1 MSRKEGIE
9 LILVA
14 GCDGLQELYEQL
26 RRLHEEHGCRDGHDV
41 GAGTVAEVELDGE
54 PSHIVLRIVRRI
66 GIAAAERETSAYGHL
81 FREVGRLRQLG
92 RVRRRSERPREANA
106 FGVGGAIA
114 SMLAEQTVQGIDEI
128 SWACLLRARSHA
140 ESSDEKKTQKR
151 SNY

>member
-26 RRLHEEHGCRDGHDV
+26 RRLHEEQRCGDGHDV
-41 GAGTVAEVELDGE
+41 GARTIAEVEFDGQ
-54 PSHIVLRIVRRI
+54 PAHIVLRVVRRI

-81 FREVGRLRQLG
+81 FGEVGPLRQLR
-92 RVRRRSERPREANA
+92 RVRRRRERPRQANA
-106 FGVGGAIA
+106 CSVGGAITG
-114 SMLAEQTVQGIDEI
+114 MLAKQTVEGVDEI
-128 SWACLLRARSHA
+128 SWARLLRARSHA
-140 ESSDEKKTQKR
+140 ESSDKKKTQKR

>member
-54 PSHIVLRIVRRI
+54 PRALSC
-66 GIAAAERETSAYGHL
+66 AL
-81 FREVGRLRQLG
+81 FGALG
-92 RVRRRSERPREANA
+92 LPERVRARLSRSGPPSTAWARPPTE
-106 FGVGGAIA
+106 
-114 SMLAEQTVQGIDEI
+114 
-128 SWACLLRARSHA
+128 
-140 ESSDEKKTQKR
+140 
-151 SNY
+151 